1 MNARSLRSEVKRL
14 AALVGADEEPVY
26 LVTLTVVDASAGQMD
41 LPDQTGH
48 VLAYRI
54 QGHPASFFFPFSAM
68 NSDQAEE
75 LALAIIRHTRNAESL
90 GRRSPAGLLDMTFP
104 APGAVVAGRL
114 PMGASIPD
122 YAAALYQQ
130 AIEARHEHAQAH

>member
-14 AALVGADEEPVY
+14 AALIGADEVSVH
-26 LVTLTVVDASAGQMD
+26 LVSLTVVDASAGQMD
-41 LPDQTGH
+41 LTDQTGH

-68 NSDQAEE
+68 SSAQAEE
-75 LALAIIRHTRNAESL
+75 LALAIVQHARKTERL

-104 APGAVVAGRL
+104 SPGAVTAEQL
-114 PMGASIPD
+114 PAGASIPD

-130 AIEARHEHAQAH
+130 AIEARHEYTQAH